1 MAQNITVDY
10 LRLSITDRCNLNC
23 LYCTPLERSAF
34 LKRDEVLRYEEISRM
49 VGVFVKAGI
58 KNVRITGGEPLI
70 KKDLPELIKMLRSI
84 DGLKELSLTTNGVNL
99 ESCAEAL
106 KGAGLDRINIS
117 LDTLKRERFQQIT
130 GSDSLREALNGI
142 NKVIKLGFT
151 PVKLNMIP
159 MQGINDDEI
168 IDFVN
173 FGIKNNLY
181 IRFIEFFPTNIRSQ
195 EMRGL
200 TITNKEVKQKIEDKF
215 GELFPIFRHSD
226 PEADKYRLKGKNLI
240 NDKIIGNGPSQYY
253 RFNNSTIPIG
263 FISSYTENFCN
274 SCNRIRVNCAG
285 RISPCLFSGYRYN
298 LQQLLRNNVGE
309 EELLLYV
316 KKAISEKSCFRKT
329 IFGAPKIEMSTLGG

>member
-1 MAQNITVDY
+1 MAQDITVDY

-34 LKRDEVLRYEEISRM
+34 LKRQEVLRYEEISRM

-70 KKDLPELIKMLRSI
+70 KKDLVELIKMLKSI
-84 DGLKELSLTTNGVNL
+84 DGLKELSVTTNGVNL
-99 ESCAEAL
+99 DSCVESL
-106 KGAGLDRINIS
+106 KTAGLDRINIS

-130 GSDSLREALNGI
+130 GSDSLREVLKGI
-142 NKVIKLGFT
+142 NKVSKLGFA

-173 FGIKNNLY
+173 FSRENNLY
-181 IRFIEFFPTNIRSQ
+181 IRFIEFFPTNTRSQ
-195 EMRGL
+195 EMRGC
-200 TITNKEVKQKIEDKF
+200 TITNQEVKQRIEEKF
-215 GELFPIFRHSD
+215 GELF
-226 PEADKYRLKGKNLI
+226 LI
-240 NDKIIGNGPSQYY
+240 EGIRGNGPSQYY
-253 RFNNSTIPIG
+253 QFNNSAIPIG

-285 RISPCLFSGYRYN
+285 QISPCLFSGYRYDI
-298 LQQLLRNNVGE
+298 QPLLRNNARE

-316 KKAISEKSCFRKT
+316 KKVISGKPCFRKNT
-329 IFGAPKIEMSTLGG
+329 FGAPKIEMSTLGG